1 MNKKI
6 LIIIGITL
14 GIVLLVLLWGKKN
27 ANKEEKTVTIS
38 PTPTLVITRMDK
50 TGGLV
55 PERTAEEEKAI
66 EQVTK
71 LRLAAPIDTGDFIIT
86 MNWTYAVFEVKAKRV
101 NVDKLKLWSWL
112 GQSGY
117 ELIPK
122 DSFKFIE

>member
-14 GIVLLVLLWGKKN
+14 GIVLLILLWGKKN

-71 LRLAAPIDTGDFIIT
+71 LRLAAPVDTGDFIIT

-101 NVDKLKLWSWL
+101 GVDKLKLWSWL
-112 GQSGY
+112 SQSGY